1 MARDRYITRYPRS
14 YGLEF
19 AHPGVTLLPRGI
31 LSAPTVGRRPL
42 RAAACELVEDHL
54 LPHSA
59 SVVAADLLDQLEI
72 GGGLGAFEFPCLEL
86 FQLTGRHLHIN
97 VWGVY

>member
-1 MARDRYITRYPRS
+1 MRSNTGRSFAR
-14 YGLEF
+14 
-19 AHPGVTLLPRGI
+19 GVTLQ
-31 LSAPTVGRRPL
+31 RRPL
-42 RAAACELVEDHL
+42 GAAARELVEPAEGADHL

-59 SVVAADLLDQLEI
+59 AVVAADLLDQLEI